1 MSQPVSGLFSSG
13 DAGSLQAGNREGMN
27 VDIDARIE
35 EIEAKLSL
43 AEDLLDQLN
52 QVVFRQQ
59 AQIDSLQ
66 QQLRLV
72 WQQVQSGSAVAADVH
87 DPRAEIPPHY

>member
-1 MSQPVSGLFSSG
+1 MKP
-13 DAGSLQAGNREGMN
+13 AGNLEGKN
-27 VDIDARIE
+27 VDTDARIE

-72 WQQVQSGSAVAADVH
+72 WQQVQSAPMAETH

>member
-1 MSQPVSGLFSSG
+1 MDDSS
-13 DAGSLQAGNREGMN
+13 R
-27 VDIDARIE
+27 ID
-35 EIEAKLSL
+35 EIEMKLSL

-66 QQLRLV
+66 QQLRLL
-72 WQQVQSGSAVAADVH
+72 WQQLQSVPSAEPYDM
-87 DPRAEIPPHY
+87 RAEIPPHY